1 MRYCFLL
8 FLGFYWGAGA
18 QAQSLS
24 QRDIA
29 ESLDDRIRFSEVF
42 ANAHTGFA
50 LYDVAAERPVY
61 GFQAD
66 RYFVPASNNK
76 LLTFFLAN
84 RLLSDSVPAVVYR
97 EYADHIDLWGSG
109 YPLLLHPTFVGY
121 DTLQGWLNAQTKP
134 LVINLPGEETPP
146 RYGAGWSWDD
156 YAYGY
161 VYERSVLPVHGNRLY
176 LDYRPVGESGREQLF
191 GSPAEVVDNLVQDA
205 GQERTITRIEG
216 SNRFTV
222 NENFYR
228 RWNFPLER
236 SLTVDSAAT
245 LRYLTDAFPGLR
257 LRSGALP
264 RPPANMLRTVSTT
277 LPDTL
282 YRKLL
287 QDSDNFLAEQLVLLA
302 ATQRYGAPDEERFLE
317 WVTDTLFQEMDL
329 GEISYRDGS
338 GLTRYNLIQPD
349 QLVQIVAALYRE
361 VGRERLLGLL
371 PAGGLT
377 GTLTNRFDNRPES
390 YVWAKTG
397 SLSGV
402 ICISGLLR
410 TQTGRWLAFS
420 FLHNNVMASSREYY
434 GEMEDILGWVY
445 DNL

>member
-1 MRYCFLL
+1 MRHLLLL
-8 FLGFYWGAGA
+8 FLGLFLGAGA
-18 QAQSLS
+18 QAQGLS
-24 QRDIA
+24 QRAIA

-50 LYDVAAERPVY
+50 LYDIAAERPVY

-84 RLLSDSVPAVVYR
+84 RLLADSVPALFYR
-97 EYADHIDLWGSG
+97 EYTDRIELWGSG

-121 DTLQGWLNAQTKP
+121 DTLQTWLSQQTKP
-134 LVINLPGEETPP
+134 LLINFPAEEAPP

-156 YAYGY
+156 YDYGY
-161 VYERSVLPVHGNRLY
+161 VYERSVLPVYGNRLY
-176 LDYRPVGESGREQLF
+176 LDYRPVGESAREELF
-191 GSPAEVVDNLVQDA
+191 GSPSEVVNNLVQDA
-205 GQERTITRIEG
+205 EQQRTITRSEG

-222 NENFYR
+222 SENFYR

-245 LRYLTDAFPGLR
+245 LRYLSDAFPGLQ
-257 LRSGALP
+257 LRSDERP
-264 RPPANMLRTVSTT
+264 RPAAKLLRGLTTV
-277 LPDTL
+277 LPDTV

-302 ATQRYGAPDEERFLE
+302 ATQRYGAPDEEHFLE
-317 WVTDTLFQEMDL
+317 WVTDTLFREMDL

-338 GLTRYNLIQPD
+338 GLSRYNLIQPD
-349 QLVQIVAALYRE
+349 QLVQIVAALHRE
-361 VGRERLLGLL
+361 VGRERLLELL
-371 PAGGLT
+371 PAGGVS
-377 GTLTNRFDNRPES
+377 GTLKNRFGNRPET

-410 TQTGRWLAFS
+410 TRTDRWLAFS

-434 GEMEDILGWVY
+434 GEMEEILAWVY